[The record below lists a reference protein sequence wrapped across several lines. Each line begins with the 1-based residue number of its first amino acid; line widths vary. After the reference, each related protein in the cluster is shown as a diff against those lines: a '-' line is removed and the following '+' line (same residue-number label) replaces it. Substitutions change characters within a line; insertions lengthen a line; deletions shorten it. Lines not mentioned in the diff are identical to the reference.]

1 MALSEAEELE
11 LLRLRKRRAE
21 AAAPQAQGALAT
33 IPRGFNTGLANVL
46 GFPVDV
52 ANMAL
57 SGVDRIAGTQLSGD
71 QPVMGS
77 RFLRK
82 ALRGFDRVPALQN
95 VTYDSLEDLNPSDR
109 KFAVAGETLGG
120 SMLPAAAPYL
130 MARGAISTPR
140 VMQPVVDAVRRS
152 PGAFGATEAG
162 LAAGSAQG
170 AMIAEHVAPG
180 SEGARFAGEVAG
192 GVLNPTAV
200 VRGAVN
206 LGSGPVRQVYNA
218 FSPAGRERAA
228 ADIVQGVLR
237 ESGEDTDAVINALR
251 ASDPFKLD
259 LTSGQ
264 RTGSQGLLAIERRLA
279 ADSPQFAASMEA
291 KPGEAFNFL
300 RANAEA
306 VAASGQPQALV
317 AGAQERVGQT
327 VGLARTRER
336 MAREAAERARA
347 PISDVNRPQM
357 AQAGVQAREA
367 LEAAKQS
374 AKGTERAAWEAVPRD
389 IAIEPENVIQAR
401 ETIRARLLPN
411 EALPQP
417 VETFTRGLARDAD
430 QTVDTGVLDAAGRP
444 ITREGAAEATSGE
457 LLRLRSRALTMARDA
472 RARGDFDLANQMNLI
487 AEGALDDLGNIS
499 DSARSYT
506 RELSQRFRQGF
517 AGDVLARDA
526 TGGPRIEPEQTLE
539 RAFGTGGTPAD
550 VRMRQLTE
558 AADFGGQG
566 AAMLTQQDQ
575 FLRGAARNMINEST
589 GRVDPNRLARFQR
602 ENAALLE
609 RFPSLKRDLANAE
622 SAERAFGRVE
632 AIAERA
638 VDRAN
643 RSLLAQFVGPNVNPT
658 AVIGDI
664 LNPARGD
671 RVQRFESLARSVQ
684 KAGPEAVAGLRSA
697 ALENV
702 FKQATDQTGAF
713 NFERLAQSLLYK
725 GPSGRDPSLL
735 EIMRRNNVLDQAAD
749 KRLRDIV
756 SRAARLQTA
765 LDTPAG
771 MDKLV
776 PEADALSNFIT
787 RVIGARIGAQAGSGS
802 GATLV
807 AASAG
812 SKLLRNFMERI
823 PANKTQDIL
832 IEAANNPR
840 FMAMLLEK
848 PTTAKQARDLTRQ
861 MNAYL
866 VNAGIV
872 AAQPEEER
880 PLEQSMN
887 AYGR

>member
-1 MALSEAEELE
+1 MALTEAEELE
-11 LLRLRKRRAE
+11 LLRLKQRRA
-21 AAAPQAQGALAT
+21 AQPQAQGALAS
-33 IPRGFNTGLANVL
+33 IPRGFNTGVANVL

-57 SGVDRIAGTQLSGD
+57 AGVDRVAGTQLSGD
-71 QPVMGS
+71 EPVMGS
-77 RFLRK
+77 RFLKR
-82 ALRGFDRVPALQN
+82 ALRGFDRVPQLSN
-95 VTYDSLEDLNPSDR
+95 VTYDQLSDLAPSDR

-120 SMLPAAAPYL
+120 SLVPAAAPYL
-130 MARGAISTPR
+130 MARGAIATPR
-140 VMQPVVDAVRRS
+140 MMQPVVDAARRS

-180 SEGARFAGEVAG
+180 SEGARFVGEVAG
-192 GVLNPTAV
+192 GIANPTAV

-228 ADIVQGVLR
+228 AEIVQGVLR
-237 ESGEDTDAVINALR
+237 QSGEDTDAVINALR

-279 ADSPQFAASMEA
+279 GDSPQFQASMEA
-291 KPGEAFNFL
+291 KPEEAFNFL

-317 AGAQERVGQT
+317 RGAEQRVGRT
-327 VGLARTRER
+327 VGLARTREQ
-336 MAREAAERARA
+336 MAREAAARARA
-347 PISDVNRPQM
+347 PISDVTRPQM
-357 AQAGVQAREA
+357 AQAGVEARQA
-367 LEAAKQS
+367 LESAKQS
-374 AKGTERAAWEAVPRD
+374 AKGTERAKWENVPRNVT
-389 IAIEPENVIQAR
+389 IEPENVIAAR
-401 ETIRARLLPN
+401 ETIRGRLLPN
-411 EALPQP
+411 EAMPQP
-417 VETFTRGLARDAD
+417 VETFTKSLAREAD
-430 QTVDTGVLDAAGRP
+430 QPVDIGVLDAAGRP
-444 ITREGAAEATSGE
+444 ITREGAAEATSGD

-472 RARGDFDLANQMNLI
+472 RARGDFDLANQMDLI
-487 AEGALDDLGNIS
+487 ASGALDDLGNIS
-499 DSARSYT
+499 DEARSYT

-558 AADFGGQG
+558 ATDFGGQG
-566 AAMLTQQDQ
+566 QAMLSQQDT
-575 FLRGAARNMINEST
+575 FLRGAARNMINEGT
-589 GRVDPNRLARFQR
+589 GRVDPNRLARFRR

-609 RFPSLKRDLANAE
+609 RFPQLRNDLASAE
-622 SAERAFGRVE
+622 SAERAFARVE

-638 VDRAN
+638 TDRAN

-658 AVIGDI
+658 AAIGDI
-664 LNPARGD
+664 INPARGD
-671 RVQRFESLARSVQ
+671 RVQRFGTLARSVQ

-697 ALENV
+697 TLENV
-702 FKQATDQTGAF
+702 FRQATDQTGAF

-725 GPSGRDPSLL
+725 GPSGRDPNLL
-735 EIMRRNNVLDQAAD
+735 EMMRSTNVLDAAAD
-749 KRLRDIV
+749 QRLRQIV
-756 SRAARLQTA
+756 DRAARLQRA

-776 PEADALSNFIT
+776 PEADALSNFVT

-802 GATLV
+802 GTTLV
-807 AASAG
+807 TAYAG
-812 SKLLRNFMERI
+812 SKLLRNFMEKI

-848 PTTAKQARDLTRQ
+848 PTSVKQARELTRQ

-872 AAQPEEER
+872 ATQPEEES
-880 PLEQSMN
+880 PLQQSME

>member
-1 MALSEAEELE
+1 MALTEAEELE
-11 LLRLRKRRAE
+11 LLRLKQRRA
-21 AAAPQAQGALAT
+21 AQPQAQGALAS
-33 IPRGFNTGLANVL
+33 IPRGFNTGVANVL

-57 SGVDRIAGTQLSGD
+57 AGVDRVAGTQLSGD
-71 QPVMGS
+71 EPVMGS
-77 RFLRK
+77 RFLKR
-82 ALRGFDRVPALQN
+82 ALRGFDRVPQLSN
-95 VTYDSLEDLNPSDR
+95 VTYDQLSDLAPSDR

-120 SMLPAAAPYL
+120 SLVPAAAPYL
-130 MARGAISTPR
+130 MARGAIATPR

-192 GVLNPTAV
+192 GIANPTAV

-206 LGSGPVRQVYNA
+206 LSSGPVRQVYNA

-228 ADIVQGVLR
+228 AEIVQNVLR
-237 ESGEDTDAVINALR
+237 QSGENTDAVINALR
-251 ASDPFKLD
+251 ASDPFNLD
-259 LTSGQ
+259 LTAGQ
-264 RTGSQGLLAIERRLA
+264 RSGSQGLLAIERRLA
-279 ADSPQFAASMEA
+279 GDSPQFQASMEA
-291 KPGEAFNFL
+291 KPAEAFNFL

-306 VAASGQPQALV
+306 VAATGQPQALV
-317 AGAQERVGQT
+317 SGAEQRVGRT
-327 VGLARTRER
+327 VGLARTREQL
-336 MAREAAERARA
+336 AREAAERARA
-347 PISDVNRPQM
+347 PISDVTRPQM
-357 AQAGVQAREA
+357 AQAGVEARQA
-367 LEAAKQS
+367 LESAKQS
-374 AKGTERAAWEAVPRD
+374 AKGTERAKWENVPRNVT
-389 IAIEPENVIQAR
+389 IEPENVIAAR
-401 ETIRARLLPN
+401 ETIRGRLLPN
-411 EALPQP
+411 EVMPQP
-417 VETFTRGLARDAD
+417 VETFTRSLAREAD
-430 QTVDTGVLDAAGRP
+430 QPVDIGVLDASGRP
-444 ITREGAAEATSGE
+444 ITREGAAEATSGD
-457 LLRLRSRALTMARDA
+457 LLRLRSRALTMSRDA
-472 RARGDFDLANQMNLI
+472 RARGDFDLANQMDLI
-487 AEGALDDLGNIS
+487 ASGALDDLGNIS
-499 DSARSYT
+499 DEARSYT

-566 AAMLTQQDQ
+566 QAMLSQQDT
-575 FLRGAARNMINEST
+575 FLRGAARNIINEGT
-589 GRVDPNRLARFQR
+589 GRVDPNRLARFRR
-602 ENAALLE
+602 ENSALLE
-609 RFPSLKRDLANAE
+609 RFPQLRNDLASAE

-632 AIAERA
+632 AISERA
-638 VDRAN
+638 TDRAN

-664 LNPARGD
+664 INPARGD
-671 RVQRFESLARSVQ
+671 RVQRFSSLARSVQ

-697 ALENV
+697 TLENV
-702 FKQATDQTGAF
+702 FRQATDQTGAF

-725 GPSGRDPSLL
+725 GPSGRDPNLL
-735 EIMRRNNVLDQAAD
+735 EMMRSTNVLDSAAD
-749 KRLRDIV
+749 QRLRQIV
-756 SRAARLQTA
+756 DRAARLQRA

-776 PEADALSNFIT
+776 PEADALSNFVT

-812 SKLLRNFMERI
+812 SKLLRNFMEKI

-848 PTTAKQARDLTRQ
+848 PTSVKQARELTRQ

-872 AAQPEEER
+872 ATQPEEES
-880 PLEQSMN
+880 PLQQSME